1 MNFTNVKYIFSKEL
15 RSFFNSPVAYIV
27 IVVFLVILGWFFTSN
42 LFVANLSSLRTVFE
56 MTPFL
61 LLFFAPA
68 ITMRLISEEKKSG
81 TLELLI
87 TKPVLES
94 EIITGKFL
102 AAWMLYFFTLLPTL
116 CYYVIV
122 SFIGTLEIGPV
133 IGGYLGLLLVGG
145 VFLAVS
151 IVGSSLT
158 ENQVVAFIVSF
169 LIVFGLFMLDKVLF
183 YLPNE
188 TLFGYINITTVL
200 EYISVDY
207 HFSNIARGVI
217 DSRDLIYYASAISFM
232 LMLGTAVL
240 QKRRW
245 S

>member
-1 MNFTNVKYIFSKEL
+1 MSLANIRYIFVKEL

-42 LFVANLSSLRTVFE
+42 LFIANISSLRTVFE

-68 ITMRLISEEKKSG
+68 ITMRLISEEKKTG
-81 TLELLI
+81 TLELLM
-87 TKPVLES
+87 TKPVKES
-94 EIITGKFL
+94 EIIIGKFL
-102 AAWMLYFFTLLPTL
+102 AAWVLFFFTLLPTL
-116 CYYVIV
+116 CYY
-122 SFIGTLEIGPV
+122 GTVALLGELDLGPI
-133 IGGYLGLLLVGG
+133 IGGYLGLMFVGA
-145 VFLAVS
+145 VFLAISVF
-151 IVGSSLT
+151 GSSMT

-169 LIVFGLFMLDKVLF
+169 LIVFTLFMIDKILF
-183 YLPNE
+183 YLPGNLAS
-188 TLFGYINITTVL
+188 TF

-217 DSRDLIYYASAISFM
+217 DSRDMIYYISAVGFALFM
-232 LMLGTAVL
+232 GTIVL

-245 S
+245 V

>member
-1 MNFTNVKYIFSKEL
+1 MSLANVKTICLKEL

-42 LFVANLSSLRTVFE
+42 LFIANISSLRTVFE

-68 ITMRLISEEKKSG
+68 ITMRLISEEKKTG

-87 TKPVLES
+87 TKPVRES

-102 AAWMLYFFTLLPTL
+102 AAWTLYLFTLLPTL

-122 SFIGTLEIGPV
+122 SSIGTLELGPV
-133 IGGYLGLLLVGG
+133 LGGYLGLLLVGA

-151 IVGSSLT
+151 IVGSALT

-169 LIVFGLFMLDKVLF
+169 LIVFCLFMLDKVLI
-183 YLPNE
+183 YLPSS
-188 TLFGYINITTVL
+188 LASVF

-217 DSRDLIYYASAISFM
+217 DTRDLIYYGSSVLFL
-232 LMLGTAVL
+232 LMVGTAVL

>member
-1 MNFTNVKYIFSKEL
+1 MSLANVKTICFKEL

-42 LFVANLSSLRTVFE
+42 LFIANISSLRTVFE

-68 ITMRLISEEKKSG
+68 ITMRLISEEKKTG

-87 TKPVLES
+87 TKPVRES

-102 AAWMLYFFTLLPTL
+102 AAWTLYLFTLLPTL

-122 SFIGTLEIGPV
+122 SSIGTLELGPV
-133 IGGYLGLLLVGG
+133 LGGYLGLLLVGA

-151 IVGSSLT
+151 IVGSALT

-169 LIVFGLFMLDKVLF
+169 LIVFCLFMLDKVLI
-183 YLPNE
+183 YLPSS
-188 TLFGYINITTVL
+188 LASVF

-207 HFSNIARGVI
+207 HFANIARGVV
-217 DSRDLIYYASAISFM
+217 DTRDLIYYGSSVLF
-232 LMLGTAVL
+232 LLLLGTAVL

>member
-1 MNFTNVKYIFSKEL
+1 MNFNNIKYIFLKEL

-42 LFVANLSSLRTVFE
+42 LFIANISTLRTVFE

-87 TKPVLES
+87 TKPVKES

-102 AAWMLYFFTLLPTL
+102 AAWALYFFTLLPTF
-116 CYYVIV
+116 CYYITV
-122 SFIGTLEIGPV
+122 SFIGTLDIGPV
-133 IGGYLGLLLVGG
+133 IGGYLGLLFVGA

-151 IVGSSLT
+151 VFGSSIT

-169 LIVFGLFMLDKVLF
+169 LVVFGLFMLDKVLF
-183 YLPNE
+183 YLP
-188 TLFGYINITTVL
+188 TSLATYL
-200 EYISVDY
+200 EYLSVDY

-217 DSRDLIYYASAISFM
+217 DSRDLIYYISAVGFS

>member
-1 MNFTNVKYIFSKEL
+1 MSAQNIKNVFLKEL

-42 LFVANLSSLRTVFE
+42 LFIANISTLRTVFE

-87 TKPVLES
+87 TKPVRES
-94 EIITGKFL
+94 EIIVGKFL
-102 AAWMLYFFTLLPTL
+102 ASWALYFFALLPTL
-116 CYYVIV
+116 CYYVTV
-122 SFIGTLEIGPV
+122 SSLGKLDLGAV
-133 IGGYLGLLLVGG
+133 IGGYAGLLLVGA

-151 IVGSSLT
+151 VFGSSIT

-169 LIVFGLFMLDKVLF
+169 LIVFGLFMLDKVLL
-183 YLPNE
+183 YLPGN
-188 TLFGYINITTVL
+188 VVPAL
-200 EYISVDY
+200 EYLSIDY
-207 HFSNIARGVI
+207 HFSNIVRGVV
-217 DSRDLIYYASAISFM
+217 DTRDLVYYASAVTVS
-232 LMLGTAVL
+232 LAAATSVL
-240 QKRRW
+240 QRRRW
-245 S
+245 V

>member
-1 MNFTNVKYIFSKEL
+1 MNLGNIKYIFLKEL

-42 LFVANLSSLRTVFE
+42 LFIANISTLRTVFE

-87 TKPVLES
+87 TKPVKEY

-102 AAWMLYFFTLLPTL
+102 AAWVLYFFALLPTF
-116 CYYVIV
+116 CYYVSI
-122 SFIGTLEIGPV
+122 SLIGSLDVGPV
-133 IGGYLGLLLVGG
+133 IGGYLGLMLVGA

-151 IVGSSLT
+151 VFGSSIT

-169 LIVFGLFMLDKVLF
+169 LIVFGLFMLNKVLF
-183 YLPNE
+183 YLPSSLA
-188 TLFGYINITTVL
+188 TPL
-200 EYISVDY
+200 EYLSVDY

-217 DSRDLIYYASAISFM
+217 DTRDLLYYVSAIGLS
-232 LMLGTAVL
+232 LMLGSMVL

-245 S
+245 G

>member
-1 MNFTNVKYIFSKEL
+1 MNFANIKYIFLKEL

-27 IVVFLVILGWFFTSN
+27 IIVFLVILGWFFTSN
-42 LFVANLSSLRTVFE
+42 LFIANISSLRTVFE

-68 ITMRLISEEKKSG
+68 ITMRLISEEKKTG
-81 TLELLI
+81 TLELLM
-87 TKPVLES
+87 TKPVKES
-94 EIITGKFL
+94 EIIGGKFL
-102 AAWMLYFFTLLPTL
+102 AAWVLFFFALLPTL
-116 CYYVIV
+116 CYYITVALL
-122 SFIGTLEIGPV
+122 GELDLGPV
-133 IGGYLGLLLVGG
+133 IGGYLGLMFVGA
-145 VFLAVS
+145 VFLAISVF
-151 IVGSSLT
+151 GSSMT

-169 LIVFGLFMLDKVLF
+169 LIVFALFMIDKILF
-183 YLPNE
+183 YLPGNLAS
-188 TLFGYINITTVL
+188 TF

-217 DSRDLIYYASAISFM
+217 DSRDLIYYVSAVGFAL
-232 LMLGTAVL
+232 LMGTIVL